1 MIDSRLWSQ
10 LHRVASRLQRL
21 RLWRLLSA
29 AWLLAAIG
37 GVALWGLDRVGAWH
51 LQHPFAMVVGMALA
65 AAAVG
70 VWLARAPLRDPR
82 RVARQVEMAYPELNS
97 CLLAAVEQQPELPG
111 RRFGFLQDCVIRSAL
126 RHARQHDWEKVV
138 GRRQFA
144 AAFSANLAS
153 LSALACVLAAL
164 EWYPG
169 ERRTGSAT
177 ADMRDEAQGRL
188 SVAVEPGN
196 TEVERGTSLLVL
208 ARFTGPPPGDATL
221 VYKNADGEVTRLA
234 MAKSLDDPL
243 FGGRVA
249 VVDEP
254 LDYHVELS
262 GQTTEE
268 YHAAVFEYPQLVR
281 ADATLVFPVY
291 TSLEPRLIEYV
302 RAISAVE
309 GTEITLTCNLN
320 KRVASA
326 ILVEQDAEPIVLA
339 AVDEGQPGGGLRSV
353 TGGGLRS
360 VTGGGL
366 RYQAVLHCDRSRR
379 LELKLIDEQ
388 GRPNKKPAQFAINVL
403 PNKPPDLKL
412 AFPARDIEVS
422 PLEEADIKAT
432 AWDDFGLKRYGVA
445 YSFGGAEPAE
455 IVLGSDAA
463 GRLRHELA
471 HVVRF
476 EELQAQ
482 PDQLLSYYFWAEDV
496 GPDGAARRT
505 ESDMYFAE
513 VRPFEEIFRQ
523 GDQPPGGDSR
533 SRPQQGGGENAEAA
547 GKLGQLEKEII
558 SATWKLIRRETADRP
573 SDALADDAE
582 LVSQSQG
589 AALEQAVALAEKL
602 DDIESRT
609 HAAAATQ
616 SMLDAVAHLRAAR
629 DGPDARPL
637 AKALSAEQAAY
648 QALLKLRAREHHV
661 IRGRQADANSP
672 GSTTS
677 RSQQQLEE
685 LELAS
690 DENRYETQRTAPSEQ
705 EQEDRETRQVLNRL
719 GELARRQNDLNEQL
733 KELRS
738 ALEEARDEERRQ
750 EIRRQLKRLQEEEQ
764 QILRDTDELKARM
777 ETPENQERMAAER
790 QQLEETRDQVRRAS
804 ESMDEEQ
811 VARDAAAGTRAQR
824 DFEELRNEFR
834 RRASGRFQEDL
845 REMRDMAR
853 QLDENEQRLAQRLSP
868 EGPQDAP
875 PNSPGHPRQF
885 APLGGDDERDELP
898 DEMRQ
903 QQERL
908 DELLQRMRQT
918 VEEAEPTEPL
928 LSQRLY
934 DAARHAQE
942 QDLDRALAA
951 AEQSLRRGLLD
962 DSRQQ
967 EDVARRGIGELR
979 EGVERAAESVLGD
992 DTEALRRAHEELDR
1006 LARELSDEVERNA
1019 SRQPDSQEDP
1029 QATAGPDGERPS
1041 GRGSSD
1047 IKTDGP
1053 PRPQDRVAPN
1063 TVPQEAAAQNAAAQ
1077 NAGGQDA
1084 VPQNTVPQNADG
1096 GKLAPIAGEGFLDW
1110 SDRLRDVEEM
1120 VDDPRLGAEAARIR
1134 DQARGFRV
1142 DLKRH
1147 AQPPNWGLVRV
1158 QVLKPLAELRDRVA
1172 EELLRRTSREALV
1185 PLDRD
1190 PVPPKYSEKTRR
1202 YYERL
1207 GIGK

>member
-1 MIDSRLWSQ
+1 MMDSRLWSQ
-10 LHRVASRLQRL
+10 LERAASRLQRL
-21 RLWRLLSA
+21 RLWRWLSA

-37 GVALWGLDRVGAWH
+37 GLALWGLDRVDVWH
-51 LQHPFAMVVGMALA
+51 FQHPLAIVVGTALA
-65 AAAVG
+65 TTTVG
-70 VWLARAPLRDPR
+70 VWFARAPLRDPR
-82 RVARQVEMAYPELNS
+82 WVARQVELAFPELNS
-97 CLLAAVEQQPELPG
+97 CLLAAIEQQPELPG

-126 RHARQHDWEKVV
+126 RHARQHDWERVV
-138 GRRQFA
+138 GRRRYA
-144 AAFSANLAS
+144 AAFSANLAA
-153 LSALACVLAAL
+153 LSALACVLAGL

-169 ERRTGSAT
+169 ERRAGSALGST
-177 ADMRDEAQGRL
+177 RDQAQGSL

-208 ARFTGPPPGDATL
+208 ARFAGPPPADATL
-221 VYKNADGEVTRLA
+221 VYKNAGGEVTRLA

-254 LDYHVELS
+254 LDYHVELA
-262 GQTTEE
+262 GQSTET

-281 ADATLVFPVY
+281 ADATLVFPAY
-291 TSLEPRLIEYV
+291 TSLETRLIEDV
-302 RAISAVE
+302 RTVSAVE
-309 GTEITLTCNLN
+309 GTEVTLICHLN

-326 ILVEQDAEPIVLA
+326 TLLEQDAEPIVLA
-339 AVDEGQPGGGLRSV
+339 AVDEGQQGGVS
-353 TGGGLRS
+353 
-360 VTGGGL
+360 GGGL
-366 RYQAVLHCDRSRR
+366 RYHAILHCDRSRR

-412 AFPARDIEVS
+412 VFPARDIEVS

-432 AWDDFGLKRYGVA
+432 AWDDFGLKRFGVA

-455 IVLGSDAA
+455 IVLGTDAA
-463 GRLRHELA
+463 GRRRHELA

-476 EELQAQ
+476 EELRAQ
-482 PDQLLSYYFWAEDV
+482 PDQLLSYYFWAEDA

-505 ESDMYFAE
+505 ESDMFFAE

-523 GDQPPGGDSR
+523 GDQPPGGDSQ
-533 SRPQQGGGENAEAA
+533 SRQQGGGENAEAA
-547 GKLGQLEKEII
+547 GNLAQLEKEII
-558 SATWKLIRRETADRP
+558 NATWKLVRRETADRP

-582 LVSQSQG
+582 LVYQSQG
-589 AALEQAVALAEKL
+589 SALEQAVALAEKL
-602 DDIESRT
+602 DDIESRR
-609 HAAAATQ
+609 HAAEVTQ
-616 SMLDAVAHLRAAR
+616 SMLDALAHLQAAR
-629 DGPDARPL
+629 DGPDAKPL
-637 AKALSAEQAAY
+637 TKALSAEQAAY

-661 IRGRQADANSP
+661 IRGPQAGANSG
-672 GSTTS
+672 GSAAS
-677 RSQQQLEE
+677 RAQRQLDE
-685 LELAS
+685 LELTS

-719 GELARRQNDLNEQL
+719 GELARRQNDLNERL

-750 EIRRQLKRLQEEEQ
+750 EVLRQLKRLQEEEE

-790 QQLEETRDQVRRAS
+790 QQLEDTRDQVRRAS
-804 ESMDEEQ
+804 DSMDQEQ
-811 VARDAAAGTRAQR
+811 VSQAAAAGTRAQR

-834 RRASGRFQEDL
+834 RRASGRFQEEL
-845 REMRDMAR
+845 REMRDTAR
-853 QLDENEQRLAQRLSP
+853 ELDENERRLAQRLSP
-868 EGPQDAP
+868 ERPPDAA
-875 PNSPGHPRQF
+875 PNSPGHPGEF
-885 APLGGDDERDELP
+885 TPLGGDDEREDLP
-898 DEMRQ
+898 DDFRR

-918 VEEAEPTEPL
+918 VQEAEPTEPL

-934 DAARHAQE
+934 DAARNAQE
-942 QDLDRALAA
+942 QNLDRALAA

-992 DTEALRRAHEELDR
+992 DTESLRRAREELDR
-1006 LARELSDEVERNA
+1006 LARELGDEVERNV
-1019 SRQPDSQEDP
+1019 SRQPGSQDDPDATDS
-1029 QATAGPDGERPS
+1029 PDGDRPGGRSSS
-1041 GRGSSD
+1041 GT
-1047 IKTDGP
+1047 KTDGSP
-1053 PRPQDRVAPN
+1053 MAQDAV
-1063 TVPQEAAAQNAAAQ
+1063 AQ
-1077 NAGGQDA
+1077 NAGGRS
-1084 VPQNTVPQNADG
+1084 P
-1096 GKLAPIAGEGFLDW
+1096 APIAGEGFLDW

-1134 DQARGFRV
+1134 DQARGFRI

-1158 QVLKPLAELRDRVA
+1158 QVLAPLAELRDRVA